1 LPDIDKCLTWLA
13 YGRVGVRNPRPSKR
27 IYIKAPI
34 HLEPLARLMEVKQF
48 KLMAEFIKLSVFLA
62 PDAVVPAETAATV
75 ARRLGYDLIVVHENG

>member
-1 LPDIDKCLTWLA
+1 
-13 YGRVGVRNPRPSKR
+13 
-27 IYIKAPI
+27 
-34 HLEPLARLMEVKQF
+34 MEVKQF